1 MIDTLKKF
9 ILLQSI
15 KIEFFINLLFTLN
28 STKK

>member
-1 MIDTLKKF
+1 MIVTLKKI

-15 KIEFFINLLFTLN
+15 TIEFFINLLFTLN